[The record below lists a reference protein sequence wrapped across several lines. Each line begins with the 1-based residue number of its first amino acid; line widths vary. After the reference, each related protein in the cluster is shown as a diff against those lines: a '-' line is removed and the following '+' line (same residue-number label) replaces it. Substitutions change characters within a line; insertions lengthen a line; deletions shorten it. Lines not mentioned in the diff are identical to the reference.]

1 MGGDAP
7 AAAVFCSGPQSRGQ
21 NFIRAPSKQI
31 HIFAPGILLAEQCP
45 LPPGSPFLVIF
56 STPRP
61 RLGWSRGKEMTLVLT
76 SWLKA
81 CPWRQTDL
89 GFNFSSFSS

>member
-31 HIFAPGILLAEQCP
+31 HIFAPGILLAVPAASWE
-45 LPPGSPFLVIF
+45 PFLGDFLNTKTKAGLVPGEGDVTWC
-56 STPRP
+56 SPR
-61 RLGWSRGKEMTLVLT
+61 G
-76 SWLKA
+76 
-81 CPWRQTDL
+81 
-89 GFNFSSFSS
+89 